1 MLKHYFSISLLTFK
15 HISLYFWYYKT
26 YLTKGILMSILDN
39 VDAATNLAKNN
50 ELQLLVFRISEHT
63 DSAYYAI
70 NVFKTREVVES
81 KNHFLT
87 QIPSSH
93 PLLEGTII
101 LRGLQIP
108 ILNLPVWLGTQLSQ
122 EDIEKSNILIC
133 DFNGVII
140 GLRIMSAFR
149 VIKKNWNEMH
159 APDSYRLK
167 EDGVVMNDTRLEDGS
182 LCLILDYE
190 KLLSDVIPQAM
201 VDIEGDTANLKDIK
215 IPDKLKYGTILI
227 AEDSKTAQRHLIQI
241 FNNANINM
249 EIFNNGQKLVD
260 YVFSLGE
267 KANDIPAII
276 TDIEMPEMSGFTV
289 IKTLRTNINT
299 KDIPIIVNSSMTGT
313 NNKREAEVLG
323 ADAFIDK
330 TKSHNII
337 PLIISVMK

>member
-1 MLKHYFSISLLTFK
+1 
-15 HISLYFWYYKT
+15 
-26 YLTKGILMSILDN
+26 MSVLDN

-50 ELQLLVFRISEHT
+50 ELQLLVFRVSEKK

-70 NVFKTREVVES
+70 NVFKTREVVEA
-81 KNHFLT
+81 KNHYLT

-93 PLLEGTII
+93 QLLEGTII

-108 ILNLPVWLGTQLSQ
+108 ILNLPAWLGVTLNKDEIQR
-122 EDIEKSNILIC
+122 SNILIC

-140 GLRIMSAFR
+140 GLRIMSAYR

-167 EDGVVMNDTRLEDGS
+167 EDGVVINDTRLEDGS

-190 KLLSDVIPQAM
+190 KLLSDVIPQAL
-201 VDIEGDTANLKDIK
+201 VDVEKDTAELQNLN
-215 IPDKLKYGTILI
+215 IPQKLKHGTVLI

-241 FNNANINM
+241 FKNADIDM
-249 EIFNNGQKLVD
+249 RLFDNGKKLID
-260 YVFSLGE
+260 FIASLDE
-267 KANDIPAII
+267 EHIDKIPAII

-289 IKTLRTNINT
+289 IKLLKSDIKTRN
-299 KDIPIIVNSSMTGT
+299 IPIIVNSSMTGD

-323 ADAFIDK
+323 ANGFIDK
-330 TKSHNII
+330 TKSHGVIA
-337 PLIISVMK
+337 LIVSIMNKTSITQ

>member
-1 MLKHYFSISLLTFK
+1 
-15 HISLYFWYYKT
+15 
-26 YLTKGILMSILDN
+26 MSVLDN

-50 ELQLLVFRISEHT
+50 ELQLLVFRVSHNE
-63 DSAYYAI
+63 DSSYYAI

-87 QIPSSH
+87 QIPSAH

-101 LRGLQIP
+101 LRNLQIP
-108 ILNLPVWLGTQLSQ
+108 ILNLPQWLDITLSKEEHKQ
-122 EDIEKSNILIC
+122 SNILIC

-140 GLRIMSAFR
+140 GLRIMSAYR

-167 EDGVVMNDTRLEDGS
+167 QDGVVINDTRLEDGS

-190 KLLSDVIPQAM
+190 KLLADVLPQAL
-201 VDIEGDTANLKDIK
+201 VDVHKEAELLKDIT
-215 IPDKLKYGTILI
+215 IPDKLKYGTVLV
-227 AEDSKTAQRHLIQI
+227 AEDSKTAQRHLLQL
-241 FNNANINM
+241 FKNADIDM
-249 EIFNNGQKLVD
+249 KLFDNGKKLID
-260 YVFSLGE
+260 YITTLGE
-267 KANDIPAII
+267 KAQELPAII

-289 IKTLRTNINT
+289 IQKLKANPLTR
-299 KDIPIIVNSSMTGT
+299 DIPIIVNSSMTGD
-313 NNKREAEVLG
+313 NNKREAESLG

-337 PLIISVMK
+337 PLIVSVMK

>member
-1 MLKHYFSISLLTFK
+1 MSMLDK
-15 HISLYFWYYKT
+15 
-26 YLTKGILMSILDN
+26 

-50 ELQLLVFRISEHT
+50 ELQLLVFRISEKE

-81 KNHFLT
+81 KNHYLT

-108 ILNLPVWLGTQLSQ
+108 ILNLPSWLGTTLTH
-122 EDIEKSNILIC
+122 EEIEKSNILIC

-167 EDGVVMNDTRLEDGS
+167 DDGVVMNDTRLEDGS

-201 VDIEGDTANLKDIK
+201 VDVVADTANLVDIS
-215 IPDKLKYGTILI
+215 IPPKLQNGTVLI
-227 AEDSKTAQRHLIQI
+227 AEDSKTAQRALIQI
-241 FNNANINM
+241 FRNANINM
-249 EIFNNGQKLVD
+249 QLFDNGKKLVD
-260 YVFSLGE
+260 YVASLQE
-267 KANDIPAII
+267 NANQIPAII

-289 IKTLRTNINT
+289 IKTLRANPFS
-299 KDIPIIVNSSMTGT
+299 KDIPIIVNSSMTGS

-323 ADAFIDK
+323 ADGFIDK

-337 PLIISVMK
+337 PLIVSVMQ

>member
-1 MLKHYFSISLLTFK
+1 MPMSMLDK
-15 HISLYFWYYKT
+15 
-26 YLTKGILMSILDN
+26 

-50 ELQLLVFRISEHT
+50 ELQLLVFRISEKE

-81 KNHFLT
+81 KNHYLT

-108 ILNLPVWLGTQLSQ
+108 ILNLPSWLGTTLTH
-122 EDIEKSNILIC
+122 EEIEKSNILIC

-167 EDGVVMNDTRLEDGS
+167 DDGVVMNDTRLEDGS

-190 KLLSDVIPQAM
+190 KLLSDVLPQAM
-201 VDIEGDTANLKDIK
+201 VDVTADIANLAEIS
-215 IPDKLKYGTILI
+215 IPQKLKTGTVLI
-227 AEDSKTAQRHLIQI
+227 AEDSKTAQRALIQI
-241 FNNANINM
+241 FHKANIDMKLFDNGKKLIDYVVSLQENAN
-249 EIFNNGQKLVD
+249 Q
-260 YVFSLGE
+260 
-267 KANDIPAII
+267 IPAII

-289 IKTLRTNINT
+289 IKTLRANPFS
-299 KDIPIIVNSSMTGT
+299 KDIPIIVNSSMTGS

-323 ADAFIDK
+323 ADGFIDK
-330 TKSHNII
+330 TKSHNVI
-337 PLIISVMK
+337 PLIVSVMQ

>member
-1 MLKHYFSISLLTFK
+1 
-15 HISLYFWYYKT
+15 
-26 YLTKGILMSILDN
+26 MSVLDN

-50 ELQLLVFRISEHT
+50 ELQLLVFRVSDSE

-81 KNHFLT
+81 KNHYLT

-93 PLLEGTII
+93 PLFEGTII

-108 ILNLPVWLGTQLSQ
+108 ILDLPAWLGKPLNKTDL
-122 EDIEKSNILIC
+122 EKSNILIC
-133 DFNGVII
+133 DFNGIII

-167 EDGVVMNDTRLEDGS
+167 EDGVVINDTRLEDGS

-190 KLLSDVIPQAM
+190 KLLADVIPQAM
-201 VDIEGDTANLKDIK
+201 VDVELDGLELDRST
-215 IPDKLKYGTILI
+215 IPSKLKNGTVLI
-227 AEDSKTAQRHLIQI
+227 AEDSKTAQRALINI
-241 FNNANINM
+241 FKNAKINM
-249 EIFNNGQKLVD
+249 KMFDNGKKLVD
-260 YVFSLGE
+260 YVTSLGE
-267 KANDIPAII
+267 NTAVIPAII

-289 IKTLRTNINT
+289 IKTLKANPLS
-299 KDIPIIVNSSMTGT
+299 KDIPIIVNSSMTGE
-313 NNKREAEVLG
+313 NNKREAESLG

-330 TKSHNII
+330 TKSHNVI

>member
-1 MLKHYFSISLLTFK
+1 
-15 HISLYFWYYKT
+15 
-26 YLTKGILMSILDN
+26 MSVLDN

-50 ELQLLVFRISEHT
+50 ELQLLVFRINESD

-70 NVFKTREVVES
+70 NVFKTREVVEA

-108 ILNLPVWLGTQLSQ
+108 ILNLPLWLDTTLTRDQV
-122 EDIEKSNILIC
+122 ERSNILIC
-133 DFNGVII
+133 DFNGVVI
-140 GLRIMSAFR
+140 GLRIMSAYR

-167 EDGVVMNDTRLEDGS
+167 NDGLVMNDTRLEDGS

-201 VDIEGDTANLKDIK
+201 VNVHETEDLNHATLPTKLREGTV
-215 IPDKLKYGTILI
+215 LI

-241 FNNANINM
+241 FKNAKLKM
-249 EIFNNGQKLVD
+249 QIFDNGKKLVD
-260 YVFSLGE
+260 YIFAMPDPSI
-267 KANDIPAII
+267 IPAII

-289 IKTLRTNINT
+289 IQKLRENPSTQNL
-299 KDIPIIVNSSMTGT
+299 PIIVNSSMTGN

-323 ADAFIDK
+323 ASGFIEK
-330 TKSHNII
+330 TKSHNVI
-337 PLIISVMK
+337 PLIVETMTKH

>member
-1 MLKHYFSISLLTFK
+1 
-15 HISLYFWYYKT
+15 
-26 YLTKGILMSILDN
+26 MSVLDN

-50 ELQLLVFRISEHT
+50 ELQLLVFRVSNKK

-81 KNHFLT
+81 KNHYLT

-93 PLLEGTII
+93 KLLEGTII

-108 ILNLPVWLGTQLSQ
+108 ILDLPAWLGIQLTK
-122 EDIEKSNILIC
+122 EEIKHSNILIC
-133 DFNGVII
+133 DFNGIII

-190 KLLSDVIPQAM
+190 KLLSEVIPQAM
-201 VDIEGDTANLKDIK
+201 VDVIGDSTKLKDMY
-215 IPDKLKYGTILI
+215 IPPKLQKGTVLI
-227 AEDSKTAQRHLIQI
+227 AEDSKTAQRHLIQL
-241 FNNANINM
+241 FQHANIHM
-249 EIFNNGQKLVD
+249 QLFDNGKKLLD
-260 YVFSLGE
+260 HITAMGE
-267 KANDIPAII
+267 KADEIPAVI

-289 IKTLRTNINT
+289 IKLLKNNPIT
-299 KDIPIIVNSSMTGT
+299 KNIPIIVNSSMTGS

-323 ADAFIDK
+323 ANGFIDK
-330 TKSHNII
+330 TKSHDII